1 VFYEPDCS
9 NLSKLSIG
17 RSQGPLNHVLGT
29 KLGFHNAFN
38 VVVGCVSKQGIL
50 KLRYQILLES
60 KTIEESGLPLP
71 RRMANRQQVIPDF
84 AFVYERVFDLGKAH
98 NGLLVNVVMDGD

>member
-1 VFYEPDCS
+1 MFYEPDCS

-38 VVVGCVSKQGIL
+38 VVVG
-50 KLRYQILLES
+50 
-60 KTIEESGLPLP
+60 
-71 RRMANRQQVIPDF
+71 PDF

-98 NGLLVNVVMDGD
+98 NGFLVNVVMEGD